1 MATSQIIRFAAPRNP
16 AGISLADQLN
26 KFFSL
31 NTALTLVSADVQW
44 FDSAARGA
52 SFSVVLTI
60 DTGLA
65 ADPTEASA
73 GGGRYLA
80 VEFFGA
86 GATSPAARANAFFA
100 ANPGIAVRAVLL
112 CSTGLTRYTDT
123 ERLLVIYQAIQR
135 SSDDLAAASLAGKAG
150 ANVAAGAT
158 ATVFNAIDSSR
169 GYLSVTNRSA
179 VQWNACTGALVF
191 RSAGGA
197 GLAAIGPNCITPG
210 VGCTAPPDPPAP
222 VAATPCPCN
231 FRLVNLTLRTGDGIS
246 VVSNL
251 NPDYLTCGKG
261 AFTDL
266 GKARVSGWFDVVQ
279 DPTTHP
285 QSVTSV
291 SWGDP
296 TYMAFAVQL
305 QNEGGFTLV
314 AGLKAP
320 GSAGFTDASWLM
332 EFERCDPGAVDITIG
347 VPPPPPPPPP
357 SLRCVYDWTA
367 TWTGSA
373 WVRSDPVVT
382 TSMTATGF
390 DWTLVSPNVY
400 SKRIVM

>member
-31 NTALTLVSADVQW
+31 NTALTLVNADVQW

-52 SFSVVLTI
+52 SFSVVLTL

-86 GATSPAARANAFFA
+86 AATSPAARANAFFT

-112 CSTGLTRYTDT
+112 CSTGLTRYADT

-135 SSDDLAAASLAGKAG
+135 SSDDLAAASLGGRAG

-158 ATVFNAIDSSR
+158 ANVFNAIDTSR
-169 GYLSVTNRSA
+169 AYLAVVNRSA

-197 GLAAIGPNCITPG
+197 GLAAIGPNCVAPG
-210 VGCTAPPDPPAP
+210 GGCTAPPDPVP
-222 VAATPCPCN
+222 VPAATPCPCN
-231 FRLVNLTLRTGDGIS
+231 FRLTSLVLRTGDNIS
-246 VVSNL
+246 IVSNL
-251 NPDYLTCGKG
+251 APDYLTCGKG
-261 AFTDL
+261 TATAL
-266 GKARVSGWFDVVQ
+266 GKARVSGYFDVVQ
-279 DPTTHP
+279 DPTVYP
-285 QSVTSV
+285 QSVTSI

-296 TYMAFAVQL
+296 DFMAFAVQL

-314 AGLKAP
+314 VGLKAP
-320 GSAGFTDASWLM
+320 GGADFTAASWLM
-332 EFERCDPGAVDITIG
+332 EFERCDPGAVELPPV

-357 SLRCVYDWTA
+357 TLRCVYDWTA

-373 WVRSDPVVT
+373 WVRSAATVT

>member
-1 MATSQIIRFAAPRNP
+1 MPTSQIVRFAAPRNP
-16 AGISLADQLN
+16 AGPSLSDQLN

-31 NTALTLVSADVQW
+31 NPTLTLVSADVQW

-52 SFSVVLTI
+52 SFSVVLTL

-65 ADPTEASA
+65 ADPTTASI
-73 GGGRYLA
+73 GGGRYQA

-86 GATSPAARANAFFA
+86 AATSPAARANAFFVD
-100 ANPGIAVRAVLL
+100 NPGITLRAVLL
-112 CSTGLTRYTDT
+112 CSTGLARYTDT
-123 ERLLVIYQAIQR
+123 ERLLVIYQDIQR
-135 SSDDLAAASLAGKAG
+135 ASDDLAPASVAGKAG
-150 ANVAAGAT
+150 ANVAAGAS
-158 ATVFNAIDSSR
+158 ATVFNAIDASR
-169 GYLSVTNRSA
+169 AYLAVVNRSA

-197 GLAAIGPNCITPG
+197 GLAAIGPNCVTPG

-231 FRLVNLTLRTGDGIS
+231 FRLVNMTLRVGDNIS
-246 VVSNL
+246 ITSNL

-261 AFTDL
+261 SFTDL
-266 GKARVSGWFDVVQ
+266 GKARVSGYFDVVQ

-296 TYMAFAVQL
+296 AYMAFAVQL
-305 QNEGGFTLV
+305 QNEGGFVLV

-332 EFERCDPGAVDITIG
+332 EFERCENIDLPPI

-357 SLRCVYDWTA
+357 TLRCVYDWTA
-367 TWTGSA
+367 SWNGSS
-373 WVRSDPVVT
+373 WDRSEPTVT

-390 DWTLVSPNVY
+390 DWTLTAPNVY